1 MSLNFNFTK
10 VANHEEVTI
19 DPTDPTKWHPVADAL
34 VWLSLHCG
42 YAEITLKNVDKV
54 IARIM
59 AYQAVGGGYLSHK
72 GARIY
77 ITPADIRR
85 FVGMRTNVT
94 PLTDAQWVR
103 RLGAIASDQGALL
116 RHKLEKAQTPSA
128 LQEVARIAAEAKAA
142 PQAA

>member
-1 MSLNFNFTK
+1 MSLNFNFSK

-19 DPTDPTKWHPVADAL
+19 DPNNPENWHPVADAL

-59 AYQAVGGGYLSHK
+59 AYQAVA
-72 GARIY
+72 GAFLRHDGAPLY
-77 ITPADIRR
+77 IMPADIRR

-94 PLTDAQWVR
+94 PLTEAQWLR
-103 RLGAIASDQGALL
+103 RLGAIAHDGGASL
-116 RHKLEKAQTPSA
+116 RRKLENGQYTPA
-128 LQEVARIAAEAKAA
+128 LQVVAATA
-142 PQAA
+142 QAA

>member
-19 DPTDPTKWHPVADAL
+19 DPNNPENWHPVADAL

-59 AYQAVGGGYLSHK
+59 AYQAVAGAFLRHK
-72 GARIY
+72 GAPLY
-77 ITPADIRR
+77 LMPTDIRR

-94 PLTDAQWVR
+94 PLTDTQWVR

-128 LQEVARIAAEAKAA
+128 LQEVARIADEAKATA
-142 PQAA
+142 QAA